1 MLREHESLP
10 LFSFVSHEH
19 SAVRVTD
26 HRSYINLHIPQT
38 FIGQTHKLSITI
50 HSDEQ
55 VAMIVAHS
63 Y

>member
-10 LFSFVSHEH
+10 LFSYVSHEH
-19 SAVRVTD
+19 SAVSQIT
-26 HRSYINLHIPQT
+26 INLHITQI

-55 VAMIVAHS
+55 VTMIVDHS